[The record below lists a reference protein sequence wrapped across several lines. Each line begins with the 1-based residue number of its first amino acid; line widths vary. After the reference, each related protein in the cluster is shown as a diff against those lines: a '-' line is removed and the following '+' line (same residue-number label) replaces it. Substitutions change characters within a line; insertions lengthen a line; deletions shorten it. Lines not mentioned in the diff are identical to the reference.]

1 MKEGDIVKI
10 NPQNN
15 GFIGWAEFLEIIR
28 DFGKR
33 DPEEYYVIDILG
45 PIYSNVHSA
54 QDSGFSEKT
63 INTSSLRP
71 IPIDEELFIKY
82 CAERC
87 TLRKNCIKG
96 CALIKY
102 SPKSLINVNNK
113 NINNNEE

>member
-15 GFIGWAEFLEIIR
+15 GFIDWTEFLEIIR

-33 DPEEYYVIDILG
+33 DPEEYYVVDILG
-45 PIYSNVHSA
+45 PIYSIVHSA
-54 QDSGFSEKT
+54 YDSEFSGRT

-71 IPIDEELFIKY
+71 ISIDEELFIKY

-87 TLRKNCIKG
+87 TYPKKKLYKRMCI
-96 CALIKY
+96 
-102 SPKSLINVNNK
+102 NK
-113 NINNNEE
+113 ILT

>member
-1 MKEGDIVKI
+1 MSFRFLGDIVKI

-45 PIYSNVHSA
+45 PIYSIIHSA

-71 IPIDEELFIKY
+71 IPIDEELFI
-82 CAERC
+82 
-87 TLRKNCIKG
+87 
-96 CALIKY
+96 
-102 SPKSLINVNNK
+102 NNTEYVEDMLDYRWK
-113 NINNNEE
+113 PLSSEL

>member
-45 PIYSNVHSA
+45 QIYSIVHYA
-54 QDSGFSEKT
+54 QDSGF
-63 INTSSLRP
+63 
-71 IPIDEELFIKY
+71 
-82 CAERC
+82 
-87 TLRKNCIKG
+87 
-96 CALIKY
+96 
-102 SPKSLINVNNK
+102 
-113 NINNNEE
+113 

>member
-45 PIYSNVHSA
+45 PIYSIVHSA

-82 CAERC
+82 CA
-87 TLRKNCIKG
+87 RKMYPKKELYKRMCINRI
-96 CALIKY
+96 LT
-102 SPKSLINVNNK
+102 
-113 NINNNEE
+113 